1 MSYRIT
7 YEQGNGYQCSCCR
20 STWTNTIDLETE
32 QEVIAWIIE
41 LVADKEEPRY
51 EDIDDRKFAT
61 MAAIMYESIE
71 TAVSSLNGDK
81 IIHLTVEFDEY
92 QLLVIE
98 VDENIVLVSLMD
110 LNINLGLILVEIEE
124 SIKKINK
131 FGR

>member
-1 MSYRIT
+1 M
-7 YEQGNGYQCSCCR
+7 N
-20 STWTNTIDLETE
+20 
-32 QEVIAWIIE
+32 
-41 LVADKEEPRY
+41 DKELQNLNKELNKLEKFSGIIGIAIVNRNGLLISSHLPR
-51 EDIDDRKFAT
+51 DIDDRKFAT
-61 MAAIMYESIE
+61 LAAIMYESIE

-81 IIHLTVEFDEY
+81 IIHLTVEFDEF

-110 LNINLGLILVEIEE
+110 LSINLGLMLIEIEE

>member
-1 MSYRIT
+1 M
-7 YEQGNGYQCSCCR
+7 N
-20 STWTNTIDLETE
+20 
-32 QEVIAWIIE
+32 
-41 LVADKEEPRY
+41 DKELQNLNKELNKLEKFSGIIGIAMVNRNGLLISSHLPR
-51 EDIDDRKFAT
+51 DIDDRKFAT

-98 VDENIVLVSLMD
+98 VDENKVLVSLMD
-110 LNINLGLILVEIEE
+110 LNINLGLILIEIEE

>member
-1 MSYRIT
+1 M
-7 YEQGNGYQCSCCR
+7 N
-20 STWTNTIDLETE
+20 
-32 QEVIAWIIE
+32 
-41 LVADKEEPRY
+41 DKELQNLNKELNKLQKFSGIIGIAIVNRNGLLISSHLPR
-51 EDIDDRKFAT
+51 DIDDRKFAT

-71 TAVSSLNGDK
+71 TAVSSLNGDQ
-81 IIHLTVEFDEY
+81 IIHLTVKFDEY

-110 LNINLGLILVEIEE
+110 LNINLGLMLIEIEE

>member
-1 MSYRIT
+1 M
-7 YEQGNGYQCSCCR
+7 N
-20 STWTNTIDLETE
+20 
-32 QEVIAWIIE
+32 
-41 LVADKEEPRY
+41 DKELQNINRELNKLEKFSGIIGIAMVNRNGLLISSYLPR
-51 EDIDDRKFAT
+51 DIDDRKFAT

-110 LNINLGLILVEIEE
+110 LNINLGLILIEIEE

>member
-1 MSYRIT
+1 M
-7 YEQGNGYQCSCCR
+7 N
-20 STWTNTIDLETE
+20 
-32 QEVIAWIIE
+32 
-41 LVADKEEPRY
+41 DKELQNLNKELNKLEKFSGIIGIAMVNRNGLLISSHLPR
-51 EDIDDRKFAT
+51 DIDDRKFAT

-110 LNINLGLILVEIEE
+110 LNINLGLILIEIEE

-131 FGR
+131 FGK

>member
-1 MSYRIT
+1 M
-7 YEQGNGYQCSCCR
+7 N
-20 STWTNTIDLETE
+20 
-32 QEVIAWIIE
+32 
-41 LVADKEEPRY
+41 DKELQNLNKELNKLEKFSGIIGIAIVNRNGLLISSHLPR
-51 EDIDDRKFAT
+51 DIDDRKFAS

-110 LNINLGLILVEIEE
+110 LNINLGLILIEIEE

>member
-1 MSYRIT
+1 M
-7 YEQGNGYQCSCCR
+7 N
-20 STWTNTIDLETE
+20 
-32 QEVIAWIIE
+32 
-41 LVADKEEPRY
+41 DKELQNLNKELNKLEKFSGIIGIAIVNRNGLLISSHLPR
-51 EDIDDRKFAT
+51 DIDDRKFAT

-110 LNINLGLILVEIEE
+110 LNINLGLMLIEIEE

>member
-1 MSYRIT
+1 M
-7 YEQGNGYQCSCCR
+7 N
-20 STWTNTIDLETE
+20 
-32 QEVIAWIIE
+32 
-41 LVADKEEPRY
+41 DKELQNLNKELNKLQKFSGIIGIAIVNRNGLLISSHLPR
-51 EDIDDRKFAT
+51 DIDDRKFAT

>member
-1 MSYRIT
+1 M
-7 YEQGNGYQCSCCR
+7 N
-20 STWTNTIDLETE
+20 
-32 QEVIAWIIE
+32 
-41 LVADKEEPRY
+41 DKELQNLNKELNKLEKFSGIIGIAIVNRNGLLISSHLPR
-51 EDIDDRKFAT
+51 DIDDRKFAT

-110 LNINLGLILVEIEE
+110 LNINLGLILIEIEE

>member
-1 MSYRIT
+1 M
-7 YEQGNGYQCSCCR
+7 N
-20 STWTNTIDLETE
+20 
-32 QEVIAWIIE
+32 
-41 LVADKEEPRY
+41 DKELQNLNKELNKLEKFSGIIGIAMVNRNGLLISSHLPR
-51 EDIDDRKFAT
+51 DIDDRKFAT

-110 LNINLGLILVEIEE
+110 LNINLGLMLIEIEE

-131 FGR
+131 FGK

>member
-1 MSYRIT
+1 
-7 YEQGNGYQCSCCR
+7 
-20 STWTNTIDLETE
+20 
-32 QEVIAWIIE
+32 
-41 LVADKEEPRY
+41 
-51 EDIDDRKFAT
+51 

-110 LNINLGLILVEIEE
+110 LNINLGLILIEIEE

-131 FGR
+131 FGK

>member
-1 MSYRIT
+1 M
-7 YEQGNGYQCSCCR
+7 N
-20 STWTNTIDLETE
+20 
-32 QEVIAWIIE
+32 
-41 LVADKEEPRY
+41 DKELQNLNKELNKLKKFSGIIGIAIVNRNGLLISSHLPR
-51 EDIDDRKFAT
+51 DIDDRKFAS

-110 LNINLGLILVEIEE
+110 LNINLGLILIEIEE